1 MPFDNEFEGVK
12 DYSPYNNSGNST
24 ENVFEEGGGVDGMS
38 AFNSSKG
45 YINLGEDSTLSNN
58 ITSISFWFKADSWST
73 INYGHILA
81 KSGGGT
87 GHEWGFR
94 FGNDTNADGTSR
106 LYFIIWGQSGTP
118 ENSVNN
124 GAEDII
130 LNKWY
135 HIVGIADTY
144 QTLLYID
151 GVWNATL
158 STRTVDISNTSSPLL
173 IGTRSA
179 DLSTPDRQ
187 FNGTIDNILI
197 FNRSIS
203 PEEVLI
209 LNASA
214 GRMTELAGAETQA
227 GDIWSAEV
235 YPIDPYFDGEPVNST
250 YEGNVEIL
258 STPTDSCTYDGS
270 GNWNINGADNCYLT
284 TDTYVSGTINFYGTG
299 TTRIEQGVKIRAGKC
314 HKGSGVTLIIGGE
327 EGLVCGKF

>member
-1 MPFDNEFEGVK
+1 MYLTNGCYFAYGLR
-12 DYSPYNNSGNST
+12 NST
-24 ENVFEEGGGVDGMS
+24 TATEQFT
-38 AFNSSKG
+38 
-45 YINLGEDSTLSNN
+45 ST
-58 ITSISFWFKADSWST
+58 
-73 INYGHILA
+73 Y
-81 KSGGGT
+81 
-87 GHEWGFR
+87 
-94 FGNDTNADGTSR
+94 
-106 LYFIIWGQSGTP
+106 
-118 ENSVNN
+118 
-124 GAEDII
+124 
-130 LNKWY
+130 
-135 HIVGIADTY
+135 
-144 QTLLYID
+144 
-151 GVWNATL
+151 NATKTGWNNFVFSYNGDTKKGKAYANGVL
-158 STRTVDISNTSSPLL
+158 VGDSDFTIVNINCNNEQCGIE
-173 IGTRSA
+173 IGGSGAVTGGNGVS
-179 DLSTPDRQ
+179 
-187 FNGTIDNILI
+187 FNGTIDNVLI

-270 GNWNINGADNCYLT
+270 GNWNINGADNCYLI